1 MSDDSYLGST
11 QITGRVT
18 ILEDGKAHSEHMSDQ
33 QNNDVQQK
41 HSLWGKTVQNT
52 TVRFVHK

>member
-11 QITGRVT
+11 QITGRVA

-33 QNNDVQQK
+33 QNYDVQQK
-41 HSLWGKTVQNT
+41 HSL
-52 TVRFVHK
+52 